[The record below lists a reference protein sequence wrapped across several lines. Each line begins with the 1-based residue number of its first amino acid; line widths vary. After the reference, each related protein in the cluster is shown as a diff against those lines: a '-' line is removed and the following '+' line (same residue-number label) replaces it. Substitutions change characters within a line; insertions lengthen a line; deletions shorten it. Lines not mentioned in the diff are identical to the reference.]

1 MFFGDIMN
9 ERWFLQTKKADF
21 NAISKKYNISR
32 GEIERMAPAFREC
45 ER

>member
-1 MFFGDIMN
+1 MGFGSQKN
-9 ERWFLQTKKADF
+9 KFLSRSKDKVAKKQ
-21 NAISKKYNISR
+21 NISR